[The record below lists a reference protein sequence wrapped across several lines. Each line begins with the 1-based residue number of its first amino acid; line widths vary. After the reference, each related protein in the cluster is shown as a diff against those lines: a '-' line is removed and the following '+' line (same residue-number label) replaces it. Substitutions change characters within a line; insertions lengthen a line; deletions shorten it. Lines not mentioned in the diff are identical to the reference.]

1 MLNNISPAAMRVML
15 VVWICTLIVT
25 VIEIIRIYRKS
36 RAAEK
41 RLFRRSEGANVREDI
56 FERTADK
63 ACGPEAA
70 DGRED
75 AARLHLDNWPHLD
88 NAEIT
93 LEPGR
98 FFPDYDGEDGTTE
111 AYEPSAEELAQFIR
125 LEFQEISGEPSERLE
140 VIRQRVNY
148 LGRSGKRCNIC
159 VEDPYISAVHAVLT
173 CEGGT
178 ISIKNYGVPKN
189 AVFVDGRAL
198 IGDEAA
204 KLRDGAQVRIA
215 NTSLIVR
222 TQKSEE
228 DGQRAEP

>member
-15 VVWICTLIVT
+15 VVWICTLIAA

-41 RLFRRSEGANVREDI
+41 RLLRRAEEANVKDI
-56 FERTADK
+56 FERTADR

-75 AARLHLDNWPHLD
+75 AARLHPDNWPHLD

-189 AVFVDGRAL
+189 AVFVDGRPL

>member
-41 RLFRRSEGANVREDI
+41 RLLRRVEEANVKDI
-56 FERTADK
+56 FERTADN

-70 DGRED
+70 EGED
-75 AARLHLDNWPHLD
+75 AARPHPDDRPHLD
-88 NAEIT
+88 HYETT
-93 LEPGR
+93 LDPGR
-98 FFPDYDGEDGTTE
+98 SFPNYDGEDGTTE

-125 LEFQEISGEPSERLE
+125 LEFQEINGESSERLE

-148 LGRSGKRCNIC
+148 LGRSRKRCNIC

-173 CEGGT
+173 CESGT

-189 AVFVDGRAL
+189 AVFVDGRPL

-222 TQKSEE
+222 TQKSEK
-228 DGQRAEP
+228 DGQRVGP